1 MVQRRLQAFKTG
13 GPMPTQKKIDTV
25 ADLRDRLLRATIVVS
40 ADYRG
45 LSVKDMDQMRR
56 RLRAGGLEVK
66 VVKNTL
72 LRLAAQ
78 EADRSAL
85 MGIVEGPTALALAY
99 GDFIGAAKALTEYA
113 QGAPP
118 TFALRGAFL
127 DGQGV
132 SPADLGDLVR
142 LPPRPVMLAR
152 LLGLLDAPLQELSLL
167 LQSALSELP
176 ALIEARARQLESSQP
191 P

>member
-1 MVQRRLQAFKTG
+1 
-13 GPMPTQKKIDTV
+13 MPTQKKIDTV

-56 RLRAGGLEVK
+56 RLRAAGLEVK
-66 VVKNTL
+66 VIKNTL

-127 DGQGV
+127 DGQVV

-152 LLGLLDAPLQELSLL
+152 FLGQLQSPLAGLLGLLDAPLQELSLL